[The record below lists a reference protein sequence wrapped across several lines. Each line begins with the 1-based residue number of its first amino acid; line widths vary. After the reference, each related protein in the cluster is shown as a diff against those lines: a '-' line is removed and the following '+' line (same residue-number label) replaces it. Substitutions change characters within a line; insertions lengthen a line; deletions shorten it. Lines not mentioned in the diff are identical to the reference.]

1 MIKGHLTVTQQTFS
15 YCVQPLNGYYMYKDE
30 LDTSHGLEELK
41 GWVAETDLQ
50 INKSYITSIIEYL
63 INLIFLN

>member
-1 MIKGHLTVTQQTFS
+1 M
-15 YCVQPLNGYYMYKDE
+15 QPLNGYCMYKDE
-30 LDTSHGLEELK
+30 LDTRHGLEELK